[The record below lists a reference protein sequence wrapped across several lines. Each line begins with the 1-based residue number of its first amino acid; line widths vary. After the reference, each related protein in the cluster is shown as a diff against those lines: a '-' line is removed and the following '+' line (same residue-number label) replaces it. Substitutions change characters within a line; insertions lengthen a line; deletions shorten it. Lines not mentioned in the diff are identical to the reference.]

1 MRNKALLMVLA
12 GAVIFGLIAA
22 VSVSRFLSGA
32 RGNSEGTTVV
42 IARMEIPL
50 GAMIL
55 REQLTTAQMPGDAVP
70 EGAFPDLAKALGR
83 VTSTRIA
90 AREPVTENRLAPE
103 GSAAGLS
110 ALIPE
115 GYRAITVKVDDEAGI
130 AGFLMPGTL
139 VDVLAV
145 INPPNESSG
154 QNPISKIVLQNIKVL
169 ASGQNLDQPKD
180 GREPVSIKTATLLV
194 TPEQAEKLVL
204 SSFDGRLRLALRNTI
219 DQGDEKTPGANKNT
233 LLTGERAQLIP
244 DVKPLTNSNSPQSP
258 RPPQRKTLKP
268 VISSITDKLVPPAT
282 PAPAPP
288 RLTVEIF
295 EGGKK
300 RQIDFPK

>member
-1 MRNKALLMVLA
+1 
-12 GAVIFGLIAA
+12 
-22 VSVSRFLSGA
+22 
-32 RGNSEGTTVV
+32 
-42 IARMEIPL
+42 
-50 GAMIL
+50 
-55 REQLTTAQMPGDAVP
+55 
-70 EGAFPDLAKALGR
+70 